1 MFAAQE
7 VVYQVAWTPHEVP
20 DGEEHITVAYTPEV
34 HKVERYRLPCE
45 PVASVLQTAL
55 GTIITAIWLVAER
68 AYMLLVT
75 LLNGWLVVF
84 LLPFQPKPI
93 FGKDVHYRCL
103 NL

>member
-1 MFAAQE
+1 M
-7 VVYQVAWTPHEVP
+7 P
-20 DGEEHITVAYTPEV
+20 DGEEHITVTYTPEV
-34 HKVERYRLPCE
+34 HEVERYSLPCE
-45 PVASVLQTAL
+45 PIASVLQTAL

-75 LLNGWLVVF
+75 LLNGWLVVL

-93 FGKDVHYRCL
+93 FGKDIHYRCL